1 MLPQPTDTL
10 RGKNKTIYINPN
22 FQKYVPSVMA
32 HINPLFLERHQQML
46 SKAPNI
52 HMNPAFLEQRLHE
65 RQPPTCQKTTSER
78 STICKSPIISTND
91 NHNSSQFVHRK
102 IICKSRTRLI
112 REPLQKKS
120 DKINSPKAV
129 AHPPLIRLG
138 NCKLIRRPA
147 FSASKY
153 KLDKRNAV
161 NTIDSSVSSDF
172 RLKNKKPF
180 VGPYALRRTGLLHKK
195 DDFKQNLFKNI
206 PKGNVNKKIEMLN
219 INGLLYKST
228 RNTLQLKES
237 KAFCKP
243 TSVLKPILKSPLSIY
258 VRGTKYM
265 MDPEKFKLTRVV
277 GTNASPSDEN
287 EKLKST
293 VCRRIDIGGFTYTST
308 SKNVFTRT
316 TYHLNRAYINNAKQR
331 SLQLLTKHLT
341 KSNVPCPIYQRVGKC
356 VAFERGKCFKV
367 HNKLQVNVCNRF
379 LRGECLNAKCL
390 LSHNVCLSKMPVC
403 KFFLLGVCVR
413 NDCPYL
419 HKKLSDNAE
428 ICFDFLRGFCQLAE
442 KCNKRHEFVCP
453 EFERTGKCSS
463 SSSNSSSSSSSSN
476 NCLYCKTKKKR
487 IENNEV
493 IYKKVIKIPAASS
506 IEISQNNEIPNNVV
520 EGIENVRYFNEK
532 STNAKEMTIKDEQ
545 REDCDKERQ
554 MMHIDENG
562 KIIRPKLGCL
572 PSYIP
577 LS

>member
-1 MLPQPTDTL
+1 MLPQSSDTL
-10 RGKNKTIYINPN
+10 RRKNKTIYINPN
-22 FQKYVPSVMA
+22 FQKNLPVMT
-32 HINPLFLERHQQML
+32 HINPLFLERHQQIL
-46 SKAPNI
+46 SKTPNI

-65 RQPPTCQKTTSER
+65 QQLPTCQINPSQSNSVSKSTASPNTS
-78 STICKSPIISTND
+78 N
-91 NHNSSQFVHRK
+91 NSGPFMHRK

-112 REPLQKKS
+112 REPLHKKS
-120 DKINSPKAV
+120 DKMNSQL
-129 AHPPLIRLG
+129 PLIRLG
-138 NCKLIRRPA
+138 KCKLVRSKVGNEVVKPA
-147 FSASKY
+147 FTVSKY
-153 KLDKRNAV
+153 KLDKRNLAIS
-161 NTIDSSVSSDF
+161 IDSGAAGASPGF
-172 RLKNKKPF
+172 RSKSKKPF
-180 VGPYALRRTGLLHKK
+180 VGPYALRRNGSLHKK
-195 DDFKQNLFKNI
+195 VNYKQNIFKNV
-206 PKGNVNKKIEMLN
+206 PKSNVNKKIELLN

-237 KAFCKP
+237 KVFCKP
-243 TSVLKPILKSPLSIY
+243 TSMLKPTLKTPLSIYKYIY
-258 VRGTKYM
+258 VRGTKYL

-277 GTNASPSDEN
+277 GTNVSASDEN
-287 EKLKST
+287 EKLKSAI
-293 VCRRIDIGGFTYTST
+293 CRRIDIGGITYTST

-341 KSNVPCPIYQRVGKC
+341 KSNVPCPIYQRIGKC

-453 EFERTGKCSS
+453 EFERTGKCS
-463 SSSNSSSSSSSSN
+463 NSS
-476 NCLYCKTKKKR
+476 NCLYCKTKKKK
-487 IENNEV
+487 IENE
-493 IYKKVIKIPAASS
+493 IGYRKVIKTSASS
-506 IEISQNNEIPNNVV
+506 VEISENNDYASIAEAM
-520 EGIENVRYFNEK
+520 ENIRYFNER
-532 STNAKEMTIKDEQ
+532 SAIAKEMVKDE
-545 REDCDKERQ
+545 RKDDCDCDKERQ
-554 MMHIDENG
+554 IHIGEDG
-562 KIIRPKLGCL
+562 KIIRPKLGSL